1 LLVAL
6 ALIVNVTQSLACT
19 PIRGRGMGGHG
30 ATDGG
35 ADAGLR
41 DAGTS
46 LAGMNAA
53 GGVAAAGTSGASGAG
68 LAGGESPALGETGGS
83 GAHGG
88 HAAGDSAGSVAGGG
102 GTELPDE
109 PPPLTDPLD
118 PNQVA
123 FASETADADSLNLLA
138 DWSRLPVFGTGQYQ
152 QLSSH
157 DRGQNS
163 ATEASLF
170 PVTAHGNRDMNNFI
184 CKSADADTG
193 TGSGLATPYQFD
205 GAKCP
210 ETYLR
215 GVLLARFEGSGRM
228 TRLWMTGDALVTK
241 SAAFSDEMLRIY
253 VDDNPRALVQLPAQ
267 QVLTGAAGEIFTTPF
282 GATSKSFIAWHYPI
296 AFSHKLAVVL
306 DHLRGQYYY
315 QIDAVLDALAQRR
328 VVPRQ
333 RLGQR
338 DAAHAL
344 LAGTSPSAA
353 AAITL
358 HSEQLT
364 LGAGEQRAV
373 ALDGPATIEE
383 LRLRVAKDQLSSLAD
398 VHISVLWDGATQAA
412 IDVPILD
419 LFAASHAVS
428 ASSSLALATSVD
440 GDHQY
445 LSLRLPMPFQTR
457 ADWTIDN
464 RGSAAVNLAL
474 EWIGESQVPSSAYGH
489 LNVQDNDVALPTTQL
504 EQTVAQVSGR
514 GRFVG
519 VCADLGGHTDPAL
532 TALATNLDLLQGDFR
547 ATADGR
553 RALDGTGTDDYAD
566 DAFYFHDS
574 PQSTPFA
581 QNWGR
586 IDDTSTKP
594 PGQVSFCRWQILG
607 NEIDF
612 QQDFKLIHEISQYDP
627 AIVERHHTL
636 AFLYLP

>member
-6 ALIVNVTQSLACT
+6 ALSLAHSVACT
-19 PIRGRGMGGHG
+19 PIRGRVTGHPG
-30 ATDGG
+30 ATDAGSSTAGTSLGG
-35 ADAGLR
+35 ADA
-41 DAGTS
+41 AGDT
-46 LAGMNAA
+46 G
-53 GGVAAAGTSGASGAG
+53 AAGTSGAPGVGQAG
-68 LAGGESPALGETGGS
+68 DKSPALGETGGS

-88 HAAGDSAGSVAGGG
+88 DSAGSAAGSG

-123 FASETADADSLNLLA
+123 FASETADADALNLLA

-170 PVTAHGNRDMNNFI
+170 PVTAHGNRDMDNFI

-193 TGSGLATPYQFD
+193 PGSSVVAPYQFD

-210 ETYLR
+210 ETYLH

-228 TRLWMTGDALVTK
+228 TRLWLTGDALVAK
-241 SAAFSDEMLRIY
+241 NSAFSDEMLRIY

-296 AFSHKLAVVL
+296 TFSHKLAVVL
-306 DHLRGQYYY
+306 DHLRGQYYF
-315 QIDAVLDALAQRR
+315 QVDAVLDALAQRR
-328 VVPRQ
+328 VAPRQ

-353 AAITL
+353 GASTL
-358 HSEQLT
+358 HSEQLA
-364 LGAGEQRAV
+364 LGAAEQRSIAV
-373 ALDGPATIEE
+373 DGPATIEE
-383 LRLRVAKDQLSSLAD
+383 LRLRVAKDKLSSLAD
-398 VHISVLWDGATQAA
+398 VRISVRWDGAAQAA

-428 ASSSLALATSVD
+428 ASSSLVLASLVD
-440 GDHQY
+440 GDNES

-457 ADWTIDN
+457 ADWSIENT
-464 RGSAAVNLAL
+464 GSAALNLAV
-474 EWIGESQVPSSAYGH
+474 EWFGENKVPSSAYGH

-519 VCADLGGHTDPAL
+519 VCADLAGHPDPAL
-532 TALATNLDLLQGDFR
+532 TALSTNLDLLQGDFR

-574 PQSTPFA
+574 PHSTPFA

-586 IDDTSTKP
+586 IDDASTTP

-607 NEIDF
+607 SEIDF
-612 QQDFKLIHEISQYDP
+612 QQDFKLVHEISQYDP